1 MEEGGGGVRGKKME
15 RDLARHHV
23 SVTDP
28 IFPFFSLSLLS
39 PFLILLLLSLFPS
52 RFDTRST
59 CIPIHDFGE
68 DIGFTNEIR
77 HGRRALFVIE
87 RGGGEKEV

>member
-1 MEEGGGGVRGKKME
+1 MRGKKME

-52 RFDTRST
+52 RFDT